1 MEDLKSIKINLR
13 GLVITSSSAMTIE
26 KLNEDYKEMMGNN
39 IPFVKLGFETLE
51 EFVCSLTDTF
61 LVNSIFCCCFLNIIL
76 KVFFFFIDKRNKYKI
91 SCSTK

>member
-13 GLVITSSSAMTIE
+13 GLVITSSTTMTIE

-51 EFVCSLTDTF
+51 DFLCSLTDTF
-61 LVNSIFCCCFLNIIL
+61 LVNFFL
-76 KVFFFFIDKRNKYKI
+76 FFF
-91 SCSTK
+91 